1 MEPLRLARAACVT
14 RPARHSYENV
24 EETGKARKGRGEKEH
39 REERERKREA
49 DVLSY
54 TPSKKKKKSQKGLLQ
69 SKGHDL
75 VHACAHTHIYT
86 HTA

>member
-14 RPARHSYENV
+14 QPARHSYENV
-24 EETGKARKGRGEKEH
+24 QETGKARKGRGEKEH

-54 TPSKKKKKSQKGLLQ
+54 TPSKKKKNHRK
-69 SKGHDL
+69 DYCR
-75 VHACAHTHIYT
+75 VRAMI
-86 HTA
+86 